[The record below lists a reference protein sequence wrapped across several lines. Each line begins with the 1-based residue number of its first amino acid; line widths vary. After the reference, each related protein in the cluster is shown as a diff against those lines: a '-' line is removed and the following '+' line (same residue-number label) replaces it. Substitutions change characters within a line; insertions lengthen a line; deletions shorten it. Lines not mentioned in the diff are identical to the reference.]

1 MYEYHLIDIYERV
14 IFLKEKIFRIGIASA
29 LLLIVVSVFTY
40 VSFANNSL
48 STELIAWGF
57 RRGEN
62 NQQPTLDAKAVK
74 IVEQFD
80 GYTMGNKDKKCV
92 YLTFDAGYEAGYTEN
107 ILKTLK
113 ENNVEATFFITGYNN
128 NYNDLITREHN
139 EGHTV
144 GLHSYSHNY
153 SSIYRSVDAFMQD
166 LLNIENKIYQYT
178 GQYSKITRFPGGS
191 SNTVSRK
198 YKIGIMSELT
208 KKLEELGYRYFDWT
222 ITSGDAGGTTSSSK
236 IIENVTKSITEN
248 GANVVLMHDIK
259 SYTVN
264 AIENIIQYGL
274 ANGYKFAPL
283 TMESPV
289 VHQRVNN

>member
-92 YLTFDAGYEAGYTEN
+92 YLTFDAGYEAGYTDN

-113 ENNVEATFFITGYNN
+113 ENDVEATFFITAHYLNTAEDLVLEMIKNG
-128 NYNDLITREHN
+128 NDVGN
-139 EGHTV
+139 HTV
-144 GLHSYSHNY
+144 NHKCIANLTDEQIKDEVMKLHNAVFEKTGYEMKYFRPPKGEFSEKSL
-153 SSIYRSVDAFMQD
+153 SI
-166 LLNIENKIYQYT
+166 IK
-178 GQYSKITRFPGGS
+178 
-191 SNTVSRK
+191 
-198 YKIGIMSELT
+198 
-208 KKLEELGYRYFDWT
+208 ELGYTNVMWSSAYDDWDKNKQGRT
-222 ITSGDAGGTTSSSK
+222 EYGKKK
-236 IIENVTKSITEN
+236 ILDNLHN
-248 GANVVLMHDIK
+248 GAIILLHSTSEDNMNLLDELIKEIKNRGYEIK
-259 SYTVN
+259 SLN
-264 AIENIIQYGL
+264 EFE
-274 ANGYKFAPL
+274 K
-283 TMESPV
+283 
-289 VHQRVNN
+289 